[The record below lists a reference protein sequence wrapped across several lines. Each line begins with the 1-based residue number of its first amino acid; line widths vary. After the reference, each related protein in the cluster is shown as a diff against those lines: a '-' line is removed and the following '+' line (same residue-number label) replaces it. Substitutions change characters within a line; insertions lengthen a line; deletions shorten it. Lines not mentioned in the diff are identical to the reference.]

1 MSRPE
6 LVTRGAKITLKQAYA
21 VYRLALWL
29 QVCVVVS
36 VLSVGCSTAVQHQ
49 PNEGIVDTLG
59 VAQAKQRL
67 QEIVARSINPQVT
80 ESEVTDDFLQY
91 RFRQAIAGFPTGAIL
106 ENRMHFLNVG
116 RIEVFENNLVIV
128 RTAGDIVLAQFV
140 FGNTPD
146 AKMFADLLASFRARR
161 SRGR

>member
-1 MSRPE
+1 MSGTE
-6 LVTRGAKITLKQAYA
+6 LVTRGVKITVKQAYA

-29 QVCVVVS
+29 LLCVVS
-36 VLSVGCSTAVQHQ
+36 ILSVGCPTAMQYQ

-67 QEIVARSINPQVT
+67 QEIAARSINPQVT
-80 ESEVTDDFLQY
+80 ETEVTDDFLQY

-106 ENRMHFLNVG
+106 ENRIHFLNVG
-116 RIEVFENNLVIV
+116 RMEVFENNLVIV

-140 FGNTPD
+140 FGNNPD
-146 AKMFADLLASFRARR
+146 AKMFADLLVSFRAQR

>member
-1 MSRPE
+1 MSRTV
-6 LVTRGAKITLKQAYA
+6 LVTRGAKIAVQQAYA

-29 QVCVVVS
+29 QVCVVG
-36 VLSVGCSTAVQHQ
+36 VLSVGCSTTLQYQ
-49 PNEGIVDTLG
+49 PNEGIIDTLG

-106 ENRMHFLNVG
+106 ENRIHFLNVG
-116 RIEVFENNLVIV
+116 RMEVFENNLVIV

-140 FGNTPD
+140 FGNNPD

-161 SRGR
+161 ARGR

>member
-1 MSRPE
+1 MSRPG
-6 LVTRGAKITLKQAYA
+6 LVTRGAKITVKQAYA

-67 QEIVARSINPQVT
+67 QEIVTRSINSQ
-80 ESEVTDDFLQY
+80 VTDDFLQY

-116 RIEVFENNLVIV
+116 RMEVFENNLVIV

>member
-1 MSRPE
+1 MSGTE
-6 LVTRGAKITLKQAYA
+6 LVTRGVKITVEQAYA
-21 VYRLALWL
+21 VCRLALWL
-29 QVCVVVS
+29 LLCVVS
-36 VLSVGCSTAVQHQ
+36 ILSVGCPTAMQYQ

-91 RFRQAIAGFPTGAIL
+91 RFRQVIAGFPTGAIL
-106 ENRMHFLNVG
+106 ENRIHFLNVG
-116 RIEVFENNLVIV
+116 RMEVFENNLVIV

-140 FGNTPD
+140 FGNNPD
-146 AKMFADLLASFRARR
+146 AKMFADLLASFRA
-161 SRGR
+161 

>member
-1 MSRPE
+1 MSGTE
-6 LVTRGAKITLKQAYA
+6 LVTRGAKITVKQAYA

-29 QVCVVVS
+29 QLCVVS
-36 VLSVGCSTAVQHQ
+36 VLSVGCPTAVQYQ

-91 RFRQAIAGFPTGAIL
+91 RFRQVIAGFPTGAIL
-106 ENRMHFLNVG
+106 ENRMHFLNIG
-116 RIEVFENNLVIV
+116 RMEVFENNLVIV

-140 FGNTPD
+140 FGNNPD

>member
-1 MSRPE
+1 MSGTE
-6 LVTRGAKITLKQAYA
+6 LVTRGAKITVKQAYA

-29 QVCVVVS
+29 LLCVVS
-36 VLSVGCSTAVQHQ
+36 VLSVGCPTAVQYQ

-91 RFRQAIAGFPTGAIL
+91 RFRQVIAGFPTGAIL
-106 ENRMHFLNVG
+106 ENRIHFLNVG
-116 RIEVFENNLVIV
+116 RI
-128 RTAGDIVLAQFV
+128 
-140 FGNTPD
+140 NT
-146 AKMFADLLASFRARR
+146 S
-161 SRGR
+161 GRI

>member
-1 MSRPE
+1 MSGTE
-6 LVTRGAKITLKQAYA
+6 LVTRGAKITVKQAYA

-29 QVCVVVS
+29 QLCVVS
-36 VLSVGCSTAVQHQ
+36 VLSVGCPTAMQYQ

-91 RFRQAIAGFPTGAIL
+91 RFRQVIAGFPTGAIL
-106 ENRMHFLNVG
+106 ENRMHFLNIG
-116 RIEVFENNLVIV
+116 RMEVFENNLVIV

-140 FGNTPD
+140 FGNNPD

>member
-1 MSRPE
+1 MSGTG
-6 LVTRGAKITLKQAYA
+6 LVTRGAKITVKQAYA
-21 VYRLALWL
+21 AYRLALWL
-29 QVCVVVS
+29 QVCVVS
-36 VLSVGCSTAVQHQ
+36 VLSVGCSTAVQYQ

-116 RIEVFENNLVIV
+116 RKEVFENNLVIV
-128 RTAGDIVLAQFV
+128 RTAGDIILAQFV
-140 FGNTPD
+140 FGNNPD
-146 AKMFADLLASFRARR
+146 AKMFVDLLASFRARR